1 MGITFYE
8 DLIND
13 LKSGGFRLTKVRKA
27 LIKELDLAQKPL
39 SAAEL
44 MSRLEGHGL
53 HPHKTS
59 IYREIG
65 FLLDRGIIKKLT
77 FGERQDRFELTA
89 IAHHHHAVCERCGEV
104 EDVGCGDEIRRIEM
118 ELKQKGFSVNA
129 HLVEFFGL
137 CGKCQGVKP

>member
-1 MGITFYE
+1 MNKTHYD
-8 DLIND
+8 DLISD

-27 LIKELDLAQKPL
+27 IIKELDLAQKPL

-44 MSRLEGHGL
+44 MARLEEHGL

-59 IYREIG
+59 VYREIG
-65 FLLDRGIIKKLT
+65 FLLDRSIIQKLT

-89 IAHHHHAVCERCGEV
+89 FAHHHHAVCQRCGEI
-104 EDVGCGDEIRRIEM
+104 EDVGCGDEIRRIEA
-118 ELKQKGFSVNA
+118 ELKRKGFNVST

-137 CGKCQGVKP
+137 CEKCQGVKS